1 MLWLILH
8 VHAYRS
14 FVSVFGGG
22 GLKGE
27 NDDMM
32 IYTKYKLMFAHY
44 DLKFPVFVSIID

>member
-1 MLWLILH
+1 MQH

-22 GLKGE
+22 GGGWKGG

-44 DLKFPVFVSIID
+44 DLKFPVFV